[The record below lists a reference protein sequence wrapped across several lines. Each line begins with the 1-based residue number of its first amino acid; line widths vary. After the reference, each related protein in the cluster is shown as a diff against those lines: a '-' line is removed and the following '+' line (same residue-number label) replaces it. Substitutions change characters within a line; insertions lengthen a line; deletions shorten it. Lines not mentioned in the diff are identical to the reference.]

1 MAAPVGGKIFS
12 EVLPYL
18 EVVQGNADEV
28 EEKIEKTVP
37 NVISM
42 TLNEAIKTLE
52 QEGFTVKIN
61 NDSEEINKDEVVV
74 NSQIPTQGITAYQGS
89 CIYLN

>member
-1 MAAPVGGKIFS
+1 
-12 EVLPYL
+12 
-18 EVVQGNADEV
+18 
-28 EEKIEKTVP
+28 
-37 NVISM
+37 M